1 MLTNTLR
8 VSEDSLSLSLA
19 CSRNYCLLDLLTR
32 SRPHN
37 SAEVDNKYKALR
49 CQVSYVEPDDGNF
62 RTIRDHVLDNQVK
75 SREIEVLNVYGIK
88 REAETSRF
96 TSQLHNQE
104 LLFHGSK
111 ISNWVGLLSRGMLMP
126 KSVTALGG
134 KRTGTPRPRRSRG
147 S

>member
-1 MLTNTLR
+1 M
-8 VSEDSLSLSLA
+8 
-19 CSRNYCLLDLLTR
+19 LDLLTR
-32 SRPHN
+32 SRSHN

-96 TSQLHNQE
+96 TSQLHNQK

-134 KRTGTPRPRRSRG
+134 KRTGTPRLANLSPFLLSC
-147 S
+147 

>member
-1 MLTNTLR
+1 
-8 VSEDSLSLSLA
+8 VS
-19 CSRNYCLLDLLTR
+19 TK
-32 SRPHN
+32 N

-49 CQVSYVEPDDGNF
+49 CQVSYVEPDDGTF
-62 RTIRDHVLDNQVK
+62 RTIKDHVLENQVK
-75 SREIEVLNVYGIK
+75 SRDIEVLNVYGIK

-96 TSQLHNQE
+96 TSHLHNQK

-134 KRTGTPRPRRSRG
+134 KRTGIFIYCYLFYFLN
-147 S
+147 